1 MKLPPPGAFAPPY
14 NAMAAYRDLRLA
26 DVLRCVPFKCQLRRM
41 AWINSAGHEYA
52 PSCIDVRGNLLL
64 RDAVDGSSFAWDADH
79 IIPGGPD
86 QPWNLRALQR
96 SINRSEGD
104 SSSQ

>member
-14 NAMAAYRDLRLA
+14 NAMAACRDVTLA
-26 DVLRCVPFKCQLRRM
+26 DVLRCVPFKCPLRRM

-64 RDAVDGSSFAWDADH
+64 RDAVDGSSFAWDAYH

-86 QPWNLRALQR
+86 QAGKLRALQR

-104 SSSQ
+104 YSSQ